1 MDTEAEANGAEER
14 IALAAE
20 AATRSSA
27 AALLEKQQLIPVK
40 EDYFLPADEVAAGAQ
55 SCARL
60 LWRTFGAFKLLCVL

>member
-27 AALLEKQQLIPVK
+27 AALLEK